1 MYVWPL
7 IDWLIPTVIFG
18 FLLLG
23 EDTDHYY
30 RFFFFTGDEIKTV
43 DEIILEHVESGY
55 DVYEIK
61 YKPPRKL
68 QTTFDSLFQDEE
80 EELSSGGGVGGG
92 WIDSAVRWLV
102 RRITTSVKRE
112 LLMDGS
118 STTSV
123 EQRYL
128 AKDDTADRINSM

>member
-1 MYVWPL
+1 
-7 IDWLIPTVIFG
+7 
-18 FLLLG
+18 LLG
-23 EDTDHYY
+23 EDTYDFY
-30 RFFFFTGDEIKTV
+30 RLLLYTGDEIKTV

-61 YKPPRKL
+61 FKPPRKL

-80 EELSSGGGVGGG
+80 EQLSSGGAGGG

-102 RRITTSVKRE
+102 RRITSSVQRE
-112 LLMDGS
+112 LMMDQS
-118 STTSV
+118 SSTSV
-123 EQRYL
+123 EQRYM

>member
-1 MYVWPL
+1 LANPNGY
-7 IDWLIPTVIFG
+7 FG
-18 FLLLG
+18 VFFCSSKRLTITIVFLS
-23 EDTDHYY
+23 
-30 RFFFFTGDEIKTV
+30 FTGDEIKTV

-80 EELSSGGGVGGG
+80 EELSSGGAGGG

-112 LLMDGS
+112 LLMDQS
-118 STTSV
+118 SSTSV

-128 AKDDTADRINSM
+128 AKDDTADRVNSM